1 MNSVHDMGGMMGFGS
16 VVPEASE
23 PIFHAEWERRLFAL
37 RLAMD
42 ATGEWNI
49 DLSRFLRESLP
60 PAKYLAA
67 SYYEIWLEGFIRLL
81 LDKGLAT
88 ADEIAAGMMTSP
100 AKPVARKLRSGEVAG
115 KIARG
120 TPYIRDARGP
130 AKFKPGDSVSARNI
144 HPQGHTRLPRYL
156 RGHSGEIAAVNG
168 AYVFPDSNARGNGED
183 PQWLYTVR
191 FPARE
196 IWSEAGARDTI
207 CADLWEPYLEPL

>member
-1 MNSVHDMGGMMGFGS
+1 MMGFGP
-16 VVPEASE
+16 VVPEANE
-23 PIFHAEWERRLFAL
+23 PVFHAEWERRLFAL

-49 DLSRFLRESLP
+49 DLSRYLRESLP
-60 PAKYLAA
+60 PARYLAA

-81 LDKGLAT
+81 IEKGLAT
-88 ADEIAAGMMTSP
+88 GDEVAAGTMTSP
-100 AKPVARKLRSGEVAG
+100 AKPIARILRGSEVAG
-115 KIARG
+115 KIASG
-120 TPYIRDARGP
+120 TPYLRETRLP

-144 HPQGHTRLPRYL
+144 HPYGHTRLPHYL
-156 RGHSGEIAAVNG
+156 RGHAGVIVRVNG
-168 AYVFPDSNARGNGED
+168 AHVFPDSNARSKGED

-196 IWSEAGARDTI
+196 IWGDAGARDSI